1 MGEGALGRAK
11 RSTGG
16 VRAARWG
23 RRYLPLVVGLAI
35 ALGALN
41 SGSAWAAPIVEL
53 KVGFKP
59 DRLSTSTTIK
69 TAFHIRTTTGAVPP
83 PLLSVDLD
91 LPAGMGLATTELGL
105 STCSTKAL
113 EIVGVVG
120 CPPNAVMGFGEGVG
134 DVAFGPEVIHQAA
147 AITILMGEPLDEHT
161 SLLFYVNAQTP
172 VSAQLIFPTVL
183 LPGVGPDSAGQLDT
197 TVPLTPTLPG
207 AEYVS
212 VVNVRTSFGPEG
224 LTYFRHVHGRVVP
237 FTPRGFVTPSTCPQG
252 GFPFRGTFT
261 FQEGSVVSSRAA
273 VPCPTVRKRL

>member
-1 MGEGALGRAK
+1 MGA
-11 RSTGG
+11 G
-16 VRAARWG
+16 VKAARWG
-23 RRYLPLVVGLAI
+23 RRYLSLVVGFTI

-41 SGSAWAAPIVEL
+41 AGSAWGAPIVEL
-53 KVGFKP
+53 KVRFKP

-69 TAFHIRTTTGAVPP
+69 TDFHIRTTTGGVPP
-83 PLLSVDLD
+83 PLLNVDLA

-113 EIVGVVG
+113 EVLGVVG
-120 CPPNAVMGFGEGVG
+120 CSPNAVMGFGEGVG
-134 DVAFGPEVIHQAA
+134 DVAFGPEIIHQAA
-147 AITILMGEPLDEHT
+147 PITILMGEPLDEHT

-183 LPGVGPDSAGQLDT
+183 LPGDGPDSAGQLDT

-224 LTYFRHVHGRVVP
+224 LTYIKHVRGRVVS
-237 FTPRGFVTPSTCPQG
+237 FTPKGFVTPSTCPKG

-261 FQEGSVVSSRAA
+261 FQDGSVVSSRAA
-273 VPCPTVRKRL
+273 VPCPRGGKRF